1 MAARLTDRQK
11 KKIIADY
18 VEMGS
23 FNAAAKANGVS
34 RNTVKAV
41 VTADSEVSQ
50 KAAQKKEQNTAD
62 MLAYMEKRKEEAQ
75 GVIDDYLKA
84 LADPNKIEMAKLS
97 EVATAMG
104 IVIDKFVNIPFKNQ
118 LDRQKLE
125 LEIVKVESKLKD
137 NQPEEEAE
145 DNFLDALNAA
155 ADDVWEDSQEKE

>member
-18 VEMGS
+18 VELGS

-41 VTADSEVSQ
+41 VMADSEVSQ
-50 KAAQKKEQNTAD
+50 KAAQKKEQNTID
-62 MLAYMEKRKEEAQ
+62 MLAYMEKRKKEAQ
-75 GVIDDYLKA
+75 GVIDDYLEA
-84 LADPNKIEMAKLS
+84 LANPAKIEAAKLS

-104 IVIDKFVNIPFKNQ
+104 IVIDKFVNTPVKKQ

-125 LEIVKVESKLKD
+125 LEIVKVESKIKD
-137 NQPEEEAE
+137 TKPEEAE
-145 DNFLDALNAA
+145 DNFMDALNAA
-155 ADDVWEDSQEKE
+155 AVDVWEDGQEKE